1 MADKKDDLTSV
12 YGSNL
17 QARKYLYETGLQ
29 NVFNDY
35 EKKIASLDEAKQKSI
50 EDAYYTRELS
60 KKYLGEYASNTG
72 IGDVSGELL
81 DLYGSYQKNR
91 FDIDRHYDTLKQ
103 NYDLEYG
110 ELKRGYET
118 DLFMTNWAIEQEQ
131 KTYEQLENY
140 NEALIKLNNDDTDGL
155 SRMEYIN
162 SIKDKIPIDKYYELI
177 FGEQER
183 SYLEKEQDDNLDLV
197 IRLAEGNYGANPDD
211 FFKSLYKKGIIEAD
225 GLVNYFRGKSED
237 LVADALEEM
246 NNGASFERVA
256 SEYGLNEGQRQMLKS
271 SYNASKEITKM
282 AEFVK
287 DMTAGK
293 LSDEEIIQGFK
304 SGYIDTSGLLSYFE
318 KTNKFDDANAILK
331 IANMKTDK
339 EFNDYIKAQGLK
351 GTQREKMLKS
361 LYDAEKTKR
370 KQQEVITTIA
380 TGNVEDLPQYIKDNQ
395 MYLGEQ
401 FPELLAG
408 ALTKQYGDY
417 ASSMMKNAS
426 KYNSKNDWAN
436 YVDSE
441 LLKGNIG
448 YAEKNSLLEYWEMKD
463 IVDITNSTENLDLSG
478 YYNVDEFKENGK
490 QFKNSKGE
498 VWVESNDIVD
508 SETDYYEELNKRNL
522 ATGNNVVAFNGH
534 LYYRNPN
541 GDFIPLV
548 KAHKVRIIT
557 KDDELFK
564 PTANNVLDDEGN
576 QVAPTISYSN
586 AQGNTTTDTVYYN
599 KEKEQFDIEVSA
611 TFVPGPNFVN
621 YYPSEKDDPNSSLVK
636 FEEKRG
642 NLKDGKILINNEE
655 YIVDGTKES
664 NVFYKEAKQKL
675 ADKYFNGKENELNDY
690 IEQNNKSLERYNKI
704 SVFKYNDKYIAIY
717 CGYAFDLKKK

>member
-1 MADKKDDLTSV
+1 M
-12 YGSNL
+12 
-17 QARKYLYETGLQ
+17 
-29 NVFNDY
+29 
-35 EKKIASLDEAKQKSI
+35 
-50 EDAYYTRELS
+50 
-60 KKYLGEYASNTG
+60 
-72 IGDVSGELL
+72 
-81 DLYGSYQKNR
+81 
-91 FDIDRHYDTLKQ
+91 
-103 NYDLEYG
+103 
-110 ELKRGYET
+110 
-118 DLFMTNWAIEQEQ
+118 
-131 KTYEQLENY
+131 
-140 NEALIKLNNDDTDGL
+140 
-155 SRMEYIN
+155 
-162 SIKDKIPIDKYYELI
+162 
-177 FGEQER
+177 
-183 SYLEKEQDDNLDLV
+183 
-197 IRLAEGNYGANPDD
+197 
-211 FFKSLYKKGIIEAD
+211 
-225 GLVNYFRGKSED
+225 
-237 LVADALEEM
+237 
-246 NNGASFERVA
+246 
-256 SEYGLNEGQRQMLKS
+256 MLK
-271 SYNASKEITKM
+271 
-282 AEFVK
+282 
-287 DMTAGK
+287 
-293 LSDEEIIQGFK
+293 
-304 SGYIDTSGLLSYFE
+304 
-318 KTNKFDDANAILK
+318 
-331 IANMKTDK
+331 
-339 EFNDYIKAQGLK
+339 
-351 GTQREKMLKS
+351 
-361 LYDAEKTKR
+361 KTKK

-490 QFKNSKGE
+490 QFKNPKGE

-548 KAHKVRIIT
+548 KAHEVRIIT

-621 YYPSEKDDPNSSLVK
+621 YYPSEK
-636 FEEKRG
+636 R
-642 NLKDGKILINNEE
+642 
-655 YIVDGTKES
+655 
-664 NVFYKEAKQKL
+664 
-675 ADKYFNGKENELNDY
+675 
-690 IEQNNKSLERYNKI
+690 
-704 SVFKYNDKYIAIY
+704 
-717 CGYAFDLKKK
+717 